1 MTALEAMSYV
11 RRVGTHCVSLLR
23 SGPEHMTVNC
33 SVSRSDDAIYVPDI
47 GSWSPTW
54 AWMMV
59 HDFVLMKVETLLLL
73 CCLE

>member
-33 SVSRSDDAIYVPDI
+33 SVSREDDHV
-47 GSWSPTW
+47 
-54 AWMMV
+54 
-59 HDFVLMKVETLLLL
+59 LL
-73 CCLE
+73 CPRHRELVTHLGMDDGA